1 MSVWIV
7 PSILSAD
14 FTALGDAVAA
24 AETGG
29 ADAVQ
34 VDVMDGHFVP
44 NITVGIPVVAALRR
58 RTRLPLDVHL
68 MIANPAN
75 YVDAFIDAGADIL
88 TVHIEA
94 DYHAHRTVQHIRS
107 RGVKA
112 GIALNP
118 STPPEAVEYLL
129 PNVDLVLVM
138 TVNPGF
144 GGQAFIETMLPKIR
158 RLRTMLDGLGRT
170 EVPIE
175 VDGGINSET
184 APRVVEA
191 GARWLVAGS
200 AVYASPLGVAGAIQQ
215 LRTCAEEVLRRA

>member
-1 MSVWIV
+1 MVKVS
-7 PSILSAD
+7 PSILASDLSRLAD
-14 FTALGDAVAA
+14 EISRIERYVDYIHL
-24 AETGG
+24 
-29 ADAVQ
+29 
-34 VDVMDGHFVP
+34 DVMDGHFVP